1 MIFVSKAG
9 AGIASLIFVRSCLL
23 AIILI
28 VPGVAL
34 ARTTAP
40 APVRVGTE
48 TVLRSEKSKA
58 QIQVIKVQT
67 PRRVARSTKLRARVA
82 PPAAGDLAAALKTRP
97 RQPKRVAPLRVPH
110 TMERLRYQ
118 LELLELQGH

>member
-1 MIFVSKAG
+1 MVFVSKAG

-67 PRRVARSTKLRARVA
+67 PRVARSTKLRARVA